1 MDTRFVTASALAQ
14 ALRDRKLSAVQALE
28 QAIKRIEAQDN
39 GLNAVVVRDF
49 ERGAA
54 AAADADK
61 ALRRGDRR
69 PLLGVP
75 MTVKESFN
83 VAGLPTTWGNPGPQK
98 RLARHDAVAVA
109 RLKSSGAV
117 ILGKTNIATNLGDWQ
132 SVNAVYGRTHNPWDS
147 GRTPGGSS
155 GGAAAALAAG
165 FVPLELGSDL
175 AGSLRVPAHCCG
187 IFCHKPSHALI
198 PTRGHAPP
206 GAPELSVGSDND
218 LAVVG
223 PLARSAADLRL
234 ALELLAGPDDA
245 QAIAYRLALTPPR
258 HELLSEFKVLVL
270 EEHPLLPTSRAVRAA
285 IRQFAEKLRDAGC
298 VVEGL
303 SPLLPDLAAVA
314 ETFTLLLMALLGAN
328 VLDDAYSALR
338 EQAARISHAERGP
351 ETLSG
356 RALVASHR
364 DWMRAHRMRTFFSH
378 QWRQLFQEWDVVIC
392 PVLPTTAFP
401 HDDAEMDNRRIEV
414 DGRFFP
420 YGLQGVWA
428 GPASVCGLPATVM
441 PVAVSDGLPI
451 GVQIIGPYLEDCT
464 TIRFAELAEREFG
477 GLTPPPDYA

>member
-1 MDTRFVTASALAQ
+1 M
-14 ALRDRKLSAVQALE
+14 
-28 QAIKRIEAQDN
+28 
-39 GLNAVVVRDF
+39 NAVVVRDF
-49 ERGAA
+49 DRARTAA
-54 AAADADK
+54 AEADR
-61 ALRRGDRR
+61 ALGRGDRR

-83 VAGLPTTWGNPGPQK
+83 VAGLPTTWGNPGAQK
-98 RLARHDAVAVA
+98 LARHDAVAVA

-147 GRTPGGSS
+147 SRTPGGSS

-165 FVPLELGSDL
+165 FVSLELGSDL

-187 IFCHKPSHALI
+187 IFCHKPSHGLI

-206 GAPELSVGSDND
+206 GTPELTIGTDGD

-223 PLARSAADLRL
+223 PLARSAADLGA
-234 ALELLAGPDDA
+234 ALEILAGPDDA
-245 QAIAYRLALTPPR
+245 QAIAYRFVLPPPR
-258 HELLSEFKVLVL
+258 HERLAEFKVLVL
-270 EEHPLLPTSRAVRAA
+270 EEHPLLPTSSAVRSAM
-285 IRQFAEKLRDAGC
+285 RQFAATLRDAGGI
-298 VVEGL
+298 VEES

-314 ETFTLLLMALLGAN
+314 ETFMWLQMALLGAN
-328 VLDDAYSALR
+328 LSDAAYRAQR
-338 EQAARISHAERGP
+338 ERVARLPSAERGL

-356 RALVASHR
+356 QALVASHR
-364 DWMRAHRMRTFFSH
+364 DWLRAHRMRTFISH
-378 QWRQLFQEWDVVIC
+378 QWRQFFQAWDVLIC

-401 HDDAEMDNRRIEV
+401 HDDTDMRSRRIDI
-414 DGRFFP
+414 DGRPFP

-428 GPASVCGLPATVM
+428 GPASTCGLPATVM
-441 PVAVSDGLPI
+441 PIAVSGGLPI
-451 GVQIIGPYLEDCT
+451 GVQIMGPYLEDST

-477 GLTPPPDYA
+477 GFTPPPDYV